1 MKTIF
6 RLLLITSLLL
16 LGSALPSWAQN
27 VTTGVIE
34 RIAPETGVLTVRST
48 QTQRPITFYGMDRA
62 MLVQAQ
68 GRTPSLK
75 DLVPGM
81 SVTVQYAVRNKQWF
95 VDKLIYGDEQPA
107 GTTTTA
113 PLPPK
118 TSVPPVAPTVNVE
131 PVPLGRNRSGGV
143 APSGSNFTQ

>member
-1 MKTIF
+1 MKTFF
-6 RLLLITSLLL
+6 RLSLLASLLL

-34 RIAPETGVLTVRST
+34 QIAPETGVLTVRSA
-48 QTQRPITFYGMDRA
+48 QTKRPITFYGMDKA

-68 GRTPSLK
+68 GRTPSLR
-75 DLVPGM
+75 DLTPGM

-95 VDKLIYGDEQPA
+95 VDKLIYGDERPA
-107 GTTTTA
+107 AAATTTPQGTT
-113 PLPPK
+113 
-118 TSVPPVAPTVNVE
+118 VAPVVPSVNVA
-131 PVPLGRNRSGGV
+131 PVPLGRNRSGGG